1 MKKIT
6 LLKRIGIYKKEVFLL
21 GVSSPPSALNKLQ
34 LPSQFQLGGVS
45 LSFLPPLSSLH
56 NSEVP
61 AGVWVLL
68 HLRSIGVSSWSESA
82 QKGDSFLQGPV
93 VPSGGTRV
101 CSLVTQCVHLA
112 FDQHGCLC

>member
-1 MKKIT
+1 M
-6 LLKRIGIYKKEVFLL
+6 GIYKKEVFLL

-45 LSFLPPLSSLH
+45 LSFLPPLSSLQ

-68 HLRSIGVSSWSESA
+68 HLRSIDVSSWSESA
-82 QKGDSFLQGPV
+82 QKGDSLLQGTV
-93 VPSGGTRV
+93 VPQEGPG
-101 CSLVTQCVHLA
+101 CVPL
-112 FDQHGCLC
+112 